1 VTATRQSATLLIGAP
16 PEVVTPCFEEIDHAA
31 RNVLAADRLYL
42 AIRLLWE
49 NRRILATFLWQGT
62 LLFLLVAFLI
72 PATYESK
79 TELMPPDTQQSAMGM
94 LASLGSGSGLG
105 SGALT
110 MGADLLGLKT
120 SGALFVS
127 LLGSDTV
134 RDDLINR
141 FDLRGAYWVKTYRQ
155 AREKLASRTD
165 ISEGKKSGVIT
176 IVVTDGNPQRA
187 SAMARAYIEQL
198 NRMVLELNTSAA
210 YRERVFLEE
219 RLKVV
224 KQDLDQSARS
234 FSEFSSKN
242 TAIDIKE
249 QGRAMVEAAAAL
261 QGEMIAAESELR
273 GLEQIYTANNVR
285 VRSVRAR
292 AAELQKQLNKL
303 AGGSGDS
310 SDDPQSNQAL
320 YPSIRQLPV
329 LGVTY
334 ADLYRRVKIDEA
346 VYEALTKQYELARV
360 EEAKQVPSVKVI
372 DIANPPEKR
381 SGPPRLLITVGGALF
396 SLCLGAIWV
405 FSREAWINT
414 DATDARKILAEEI
427 AATIGRKIMWNKARD
442 VFLKIVPRRIRNRF
456 NGNGDRAE

>member
-1 VTATRQSATLLIGAP
+1 MTATRQSATPLIDAAL
-16 PEVVTPCFEEIDHAA
+16 EVVAPSFPEIDHAGRDA
-31 RNVLAADRLYL
+31 LPADRLYL

-49 NRRILATFLWQGT
+49 KRRLLATFLWQGT
-62 LLFLLVAFLI
+62 LLFLLVAFFI
-72 PATYESK
+72 PATYQSK
-79 TELMPPDTQQSAMGM
+79 TELMPPDTQPSAMSM

-105 SGALT
+105 PGALS

-127 LLGSDTV
+127 LLSSDTV

-141 FDLRGAYWVKTYRQ
+141 FDLRGVYWVKTYRR

-165 ISEGKKSGVIT
+165 ISEDKKSGVIT
-176 IVVTDGNPQRA
+176 IVVTDRNPQRA

-210 YRERVFLEE
+210 HRERLFLEE

-249 QGRAMVEAAAAL
+249 QGRAMVEAAATV

-273 GLEQIYTANNVR
+273 GLEQIYTAKNVR

-292 AAELQKQLNKL
+292 VAELQRQLNKL
-303 AGGSGDS
+303 AGVSGDS
-310 SDDPQSNQAL
+310 SNDPLNNEAL

-334 ADLYRRVKIDEA
+334 ADRFRRVKIDEA

-381 SGPPRLLITVGGALF
+381 SGPPRLLISVGGALF

-405 FSREAWINT
+405 FAKEAWINT
-414 DATDARKILAEEI
+414 DAADGRKLLAQEI
-427 AATIGRKIMWNKARD
+427 AATIGHKIMWNKARD
-442 VFLKIVPRRIRNRF
+442 VSLKIVPRRIRNRF
-456 NGNGDRAE
+456 NGNSGRAE

>member
-1 VTATRQSATLLIGAP
+1 MTATRQSATPLIDSAG
-16 PEVVTPCFEEIDHAA
+16 EVVAPSFPQLDHAGCE
-31 RNVLAADRLYL
+31 VLPADRLYL

-49 NRRILATFLWQGT
+49 KRRLLATFLWQGM

-72 PATYESK
+72 PATYQSK
-79 TELMPPDTQQSAMGM
+79 TELMPPDTQPSAMSM

-105 SGALT
+105 PGALSV
-110 MGADLLGLKT
+110 GADLLGLKT

-127 LLGSDTV
+127 LLSSDTV

-141 FDLRGAYWVKTYRQ
+141 FDLRGVYWVKTYRR

-165 ISEGKKSGVIT
+165 ISEDRKSGVIT
-176 IVVTDGNPQRA
+176 IVVTDRNPQRA

-198 NRMVLELNTSAA
+198 NHMVLELNTSSAH
-210 YRERVFLEE
+210 RERVFLEE
-219 RLKVV
+219 RLTVV
-224 KQDLDQSARS
+224 KRDLDQSARS
-234 FSEFSSKN
+234 LSEFSSKN

-249 QGRAMVEAAAAL
+249 QGRAMVEAAATVK
-261 QGEMIAAESELR
+261 GEMIAAESELR

-285 VRSVRAR
+285 VRSVQAR
-292 AAELQKQLNKL
+292 VAELQRQLNKL

-310 SDDPQSNQAL
+310 SDDPRSNEGL

-334 ADLYRRVKIDEA
+334 ADLYRSVKIDEA

-381 SGPPRLLITVGGALF
+381 SGPPRLLISVGGALF

-405 FSREAWINT
+405 FAKEAWINT
-414 DATDARKILAEEI
+414 DGADVRKKLAQEI
-427 AATIGRKIMWNKARD
+427 AATIGHKIRWTNARD
-442 VFLKIVPRRIRNRF
+442 VSLKIVPRRIRTRF
-456 NGNGDRAE
+456 NGNSDRAE